1 MPHWFPVL
9 VGGEF
14 HGLKVWKGQVN
25 RGFRFRCW
33 FVSWSFWGLKAALL
47 LKVRISWLLEVWLK
61 YRDFSGS

>member
-1 MPHWFPVL
+1 M

-14 HGLKVWKGQVN
+14 HWLKVWKAQVN

-33 FVSWSFWGLKAALL
+33 FVALDFSGSKAALL